1 MSRALL
7 LDFGD
12 PRLLRLIE
20 TIAWLDQR
28 IEAIGQ

>member
-7 LDFGD
+7 LDGGD